1 MLSLNKLAISNQI
14 NLNRIF
20 KHLIPESFNDFRSL
34 TSNSKGKSHL
44 LGLDI
49 GRMKCGI
56 AISDDIQYNAI
67 PLEIVATKLLDS
79 YLKSVYNEVGVAG
92 LIIGLPLTLT
102 GNMGSSSLN
111 ICSIVNEMA
120 DFINNTNSPIWLH
133 DERYTTTAS
142 YFLFKSKKYT
152 TKLVDDICA
161 MKILQEHLDLRKQ
174 GGLTRANDL

>member
-1 MLSLNKLAISNQI
+1 MPSLNKLATSNQI

-20 KHLIPESFNDFRSL
+20 KHLIPEDLKDFVSL
-34 TSNSKGKSHL
+34 TSNSKEKNHL
-44 LGLDI
+44 MGLDI

-56 AISDDIQYNAI
+56 AISDDIQYTAI
-67 PLEIVATKLLDS
+67 PLEIVATNLLDS
-79 YLKSVYNEVGVAG
+79 YLKSVYNKVGVTG

-111 ICSIVNEMA
+111 ICSVVNEIA
-120 DFINNTNSPIWLH
+120 DFINSTNSPIWLH
-133 DERYTTTAS
+133 DERYTSKFS
-142 YFLFKSKKYT
+142 YSLFKSKKYK

-174 GGLTRANDL
+174 RGED